1 MNKLLIL
8 FLLLSLSGSL
18 LADSFRCGRK
28 IVKTGESSNALV
40 KKCGQPV
47 RKIKSNEQIKVH
59 GQQKRTAVS
68 NWVYERRNKRD
79 MIVSVKNGTVVRL
92 EID

>member
-1 MNKLLIL
+1 MDKVMIL
-8 FLLLSLSGSL
+8 VLLLTLSSNL
-18 LADSFRCGRK
+18 AADSFRCGRK

-40 KKCGQPV
+40 KKCGHPV
-47 RKIKSNEQIKVH
+47 RKIKGNELVKFQ

-79 MIVSVKNGTVVRL
+79 MIVSIKNGTVVRL

>member
-8 FLLLSLSGSL
+8 FLLIALSGSL

-47 RKIKSNEQIKVH
+47 RKLRGNERIKVH

>member
-8 FLLLSLSGSL
+8 FLLIALSGSL

-28 IVKTGESSNALV
+28 IVKTGESSNALI

-47 RKIKSNEQIKVH
+47 RKLKSNEQVKLD

-68 NWVYERRNKRD
+68 NWVYERRNKKD

>member
-1 MNKLLIL
+1 MERVLIMIL
-8 FLLLSLSGSL
+8 MISLGGNL
-18 LADSFRCGRK
+18 AADSFRCGRK
-28 IVKTGESSNALV
+28 IVKTGESSNALI

-47 RKIKSNEQIKVH
+47 RKLKSNEQVKLD

-68 NWVYERRNKRD
+68 NWVYERRNKKD

>member
-1 MNKLLIL
+1 MERVLIMIL
-8 FLLLSLSGSL
+8 MISLGGNL

-28 IVKTGESSNALV
+28 IVKTGESSNALI

-47 RKIKSNEQIKVH
+47 RKLKSNEQVKLD

-68 NWVYERRNKRD
+68 NWVYERRNKKD

>member
-1 MNKLLIL
+1 MKNILVL
-8 FLLLSLSGSL
+8 FLLVSLSGNL

-28 IVKTGESSNALV
+28 LVKTGESSNALV

-47 RKIKSNEQIKVH
+47 RKLKSNEQVKLH

-68 NWVYERRNKRD
+68 NWVYERRNKKD
-79 MIVSVKNGTVVRL
+79 MVVSIKNGTVVRI

>member
-1 MNKLLIL
+1 MKNILVVVLLV
-8 FLLLSLSGSL
+8 SLSGNL

-28 IVKTGESSNALV
+28 LVKTGESSNALV

-47 RKIKSNEQIKVH
+47 RKLKSNEQVKLD

-68 NWVYERRNKRD
+68 NWIYERRNKKD
-79 MIVSVKNGTVVRL
+79 MVVSIKNGTVVRIK
-92 EID
+92 ID

>member
-1 MNKLLIL
+1 MERVLIMIL
-8 FLLLSLSGSL
+8 MISLGGNL
-18 LADSFRCGRK
+18 AADSFRCGRK
-28 IVKTGESSNALV
+28 IVKTGESSNALI

-47 RKIKSNEQIKVH
+47 RKLKSNEQVKLD
-59 GQQKRTAVS
+59 GQKKRTAVS
-68 NWVYERRNKRD
+68 NWVYERRNKKD